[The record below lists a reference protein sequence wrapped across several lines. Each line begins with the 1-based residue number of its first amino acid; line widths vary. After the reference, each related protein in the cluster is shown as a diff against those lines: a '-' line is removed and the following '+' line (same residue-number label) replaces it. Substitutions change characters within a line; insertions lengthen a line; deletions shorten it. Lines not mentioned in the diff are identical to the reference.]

1 MESSAVAKNYI
12 NLYILLIII
21 GKSNP
26 ANKKNKSYKF
36 HFGQPFPV
44 ALIILSTSKTFST
57 FATLGM

>member
-1 MESSAVAKNYI
+1 MALPYRKK
-12 NLYILLIII
+12 LIPHFLNTNII

-44 ALIILSTSKTFST
+44 TLIILSTSKTFST

>member
-1 MESSAVAKNYI
+1 MSCRKK
-12 NLYILLIII
+12 LIPII

-44 ALIILSTSKTFST
+44 TLIILSTSKTFST